1 MTLSFWPSA
10 VAELWSHLLTQFKM
24 DGPEDKSKHAR
35 YNRIDEGL
43 SSGYLAKGT
52 YGKVYIAEDVQSGQ
66 VVAVKRQQQ
75 YPSEEAARELAFAE
89 LLRSNPSAPARVST

>member
-1 MTLSFWPSA
+1 
-10 VAELWSHLLTQFKM
+10 M

-66 VVAVKRQQQ
+66 VVAVKRQR
-75 YPSEEAARELAFAE
+75 YPSEEAAREIAFAK